1 MKKVLFSVLLLAGVV
16 ATEIYAQSN
25 PNCDK
30 KCCKSTCD
38 KTEASAKV
46 AKSEDKDCQTSCTKT
61 ANAKNKKAA
70 KTKTESVALA
80 KLK

>member
-38 KTEASAKV
+38 KTEASAK
-46 AKSEDKDCQTSCTKT
+46 AEDKDCQTSCTKT
-61 ANAKNKKAA
+61 AAKNKKAT

>member
-38 KTEASAKV
+38 KTEASAK
-46 AKSEDKDCQTSCTKT
+46 AEDKDCQTSCTKT
-61 ANAKNKKAA
+61 AAKNKKAT
-70 KTKTESVALA
+70 KTKTESTALA

>member
-38 KTEASAKV
+38 KTEASAK
-46 AKSEDKDCQTSCTKT
+46 AEDKDCQTSCTKT
-61 ANAKNKKAA
+61 AAKNKKAA